1 MRFVAKQI
9 IIIVSTVTCLVA
21 SNNHSANWETLNSIE
36 TYIEQNPDSA
46 LAMLKGIS
54 SDTLS
59 ESDRYYYHFLMVKAK
74 DKAIIDHTSDSLI
87 CIVHEYYSENET
99 YRYPE
104 VVYYCGRVY
113 NDLGDYPTAL
123 NYYQDA
129 LELIPSKPENL
140 KLRGAVLCQTAY
152 LLNSLRLYN
161 EAIPYIQESIKID
174 SVLSDSINLMHDT
187 KLLGAIYMHLKNYVD
202 AETMFESAKKIAANR
217 NPADLARINVYLAAI
232 NLFTDDIDSARILI
246 RQSINNLRK
255 IDRNFGLAYA
265 THIYLKSSI
274 LDTAYLY
281 ANELVRSG
289 DSSNKATGYQTLLS
303 PKLRGFISH
312 DSLHSIVTE
321 YRWLLENSL
330 NKNESQAAL
339 IQNSYYNYQIHER
352 ERLKAEENNDTLQK
366 WIYGCSFLVFVF
378 MLITLYLKYRNKSQQ
393 LQLQKAINDVSVLR
407 QIIRNSSNPNQGQ
420 STNITIS
427 SKADI
432 NTLRT
437 KLGEELLMIINENKS
452 IKTPAAIE
460 ESDVYKTISQYIQGK
475 QVIPEEHKLW
485 SEIEDIVIK
494 SSPDF
499 KYRLQLL
506 VGDELKKSDLHMA
519 LLIKCGIKPTNISI
533 LVGRAKA
540 TIAYRRETLG
550 TKFFGRKMDISTIDK
565 IIRLL

>member
-21 SNNHSANWETLNSIE
+21 CNHHSANWETLNSIE

-46 LAMLKGIS
+46 LAKLKGIS

-87 CIVHEYYSENET
+87 CIVHEYYSENES

-303 PKLRGFISH
+303 PKLRGFISQ

-485 SEIEDIVIK
+485 NEIENVVIK